1 MRIGLYIPCF
11 NAENY
16 IGDVLKGVFKQSLLP
31 DKVIV
36 IDDSSTDKTAQTA
49 SSFPVKVIR
58 HKKNKGLA
66 AARNTAIRNI
76 NTEFI
81 ASLDADCVPGP
92 GWLEKLMKRLDS
104 PEIAGTGGRLLE
116 MHSSTVFDFWRS
128 VHMKQYWEKEATA
141 PPFLFGSNTLF
152 RRQALVKVGL
162 YNEGFKN
169 NYEDVDICR
178 RLKKKGYLLTYES
191 KAIVH
196 HLRHDNIYSI
206 LNNYWRWNSAYYQK
220 KEFYSNPKSFSR
232 KLKDNIGLANRYIE
246 EDIASKRFPLLYL
259 DFLLVLHHSLKDF
272 EYFTFQGEQEYL
284 NYSLLSLWLSLLD
297 LTFFYHF
304 DSGKNSFSTL
314 IPKQDTF
321 LQNFFVLNLIL
332 GRFIQERF
340 KNKKLEKIL
349 YRHLLTSIYGIDD
362 TYLLNKLLDLIELH
376 PDWSQFCKKMHPNL
390 DTLFLK
396 DFYSNFQNWLDSLMF
411 NFPKIIQMIEVSA
424 QNTDINREGEV

>member
-1 MRIGLYIPCF
+1 MRTSLYISCF

-36 IDDSSTDKTAQTA
+36 IDDSSTDKTAETA
-49 SSFPVKVIR
+49 SSFPVKIIK

-66 AARNTAIRNI
+66 AARNTAIKNI
-76 NTEFI
+76 DADFI
-81 ASLDADCVPGP
+81 ASLDADCVPEP
-92 GWLEKLMKRLDS
+92 DWLEKLMKRLDS
-104 PEIAGTGGRLLE
+104 PEVVGTGGRLLE

-128 VHMKQYWEKEATA
+128 VHMKQYWEEEKTA

-169 NYEDVDICR
+169 NYEDVDICN
-178 RLKKKGYLLTYES
+178 RLKKRGYTLTYEP

-196 HLRHDNIYSI
+196 HLKRDNIYSI
-206 LNNYWRWNSAYYQK
+206 LNNYWSWNSAYYQK
-220 KEFYSNPKSFSR
+220 KEFYSNSKSFSR

-246 EDIASKRFPLLYL
+246 EDITSKRFPLLYL

-272 EYFTFQGEQEYL
+272 EYFISQGKQEYL
-284 NYSLLSLWLSLLD
+284 NYPVLSFWLSLLD

-304 DSGKNSFSTL
+304 DSEKNSFSTL
-314 IPKQDTF
+314 IPNQDTF
-321 LQNFFVLNLIL
+321 LQNFFALNLVL

-340 KNKKLEKIL
+340 KNEKFKKTL
-349 YRHLLTSIYGIDD
+349 YRHLLASVYEINDA
-362 TYLLNKLLDLIELH
+362 YLLDKLVDLTELH
-376 PDWSQFCKKMHPNL
+376 QDWSQFCKKEHPNL
-390 DTLFLK
+390 SVLFLE
-396 DFYSNFQNWLDSLMF
+396 DFSFNFRKWLNSLMF
-411 NFPKIIQMIEVSA
+411 RFPKIIQMIEVSA
-424 QNTDINREGEV
+424 KNTDENKKGEM